1 MPLKEPESCI
11 HSELLDKGQVRLPRK
26 IRQAL
31 HLDPGDSVSFE
42 IVPHH
47 DAVIL
52 RRTEATDDAL
62 HLAISDSINEWISA
76 QDLESFQDLGP
87 NPHETPPYR
96 GTRIALKSLRS

>member
-1 MPLKEPESCI
+1 MAVSTKDIDPRDRLIFALDVPDVDTAKALVE
-11 HSELLDKGQVRLPRK
+11 EL
-26 IRQAL
+26 
-31 HLDPGDSVSFE
+31 GDSVSFE

-52 RRTEATDDAL
+52 RRAEPSDDAL
-62 HLAISDSINEWISA
+62 HLAISDTINEWISA

-87 NPHETPPYR
+87 NPQETPHYR

>member
-1 MPLKEPESCI
+1 MPLKEPESCL
-11 HSELLDKGQVRLPRK
+11 HSELSTKGQVRLPRK

-31 HLDPGDSVSFE
+31 RLDPGDYVTYE

-52 RRTEATDDAL
+52 RREERSDNAL

-76 QDLESFQDLGP
+76 QDMEAFQDL
-87 NPHETPPYR
+87 N
-96 GTRIALKSLRS
+96 TRPQ